1 MRPESWTMTRRP
13 GPTGTS
19 RGRGSIASPH
29 HLATEAGEDAFRAGG
44 NAIDAAIAAA
54 AVLDVVYPNQTA
66 LGGDAVAL
74 VRTPGGAIHCV
85 NATGWAPAAQ
95 SVERLRAVH
104 GEEIPFRGI
113 DTVTVP
119 GAVRGWETL
128 RSFGARLGWS
138 AHFDA
143 AVHLAS
149 GGAPVGRSLA
159 AAIAEKHDVLSQDPG
174 CRDVFLPGGK
184 PLGEGDILR
193 QPALAQSLAELQ
205 ADGPDA
211 LYGGGVGRRLIDGLA
226 QRGCVMTLD
235 DLEGFRSE
243 LVAPLAET
251 FRQYDV
257 ITSPPNTQGFMLLR
271 ALKRLEQIG
280 DPDDILGEQA
290 GVLAEIFEH
299 SNAIRDLMLA
309 DPRFARVDTGALID
323 HDPDVTHAPSS
334 GARVGGDTVGISAID
349 SEGYAVSLLQS
360 VYNAFG
366 SGVLEPATGILMQ
379 NRGRSFSLDPRS
391 PNVVAPGKRPRHTLM
406 PVLVTEGGAVRW
418 ISSTMGGHGH
428 PQIQAQLLL
437 RSMAGDSPADAV
449 DAPRW
454 IVGVQDTG
462 DTNMTVYVE
471 SDLPAPTTDSLI
483 DRGFVPKVLPPHD
496 EWLGHAN
503 LIKVGD
509 DGRFDAVSDPRCD
522 GSGGEVELPPR

>member
-1 MRPESWTMTRRP
+1 MTRRSAP
-13 GPTGTS
+13 S
-19 RGRGSIASPH
+19 HGRGSIASPH

-85 NATGWAPAAQ
+85 NATGWAPADQ
-95 SVERLRAVH
+95 SAERLRAVH

-113 DTVTVP
+113 GTVTVP
-119 GAVRGWETL
+119 GAVRGLETL
-128 RSFGARLGWS
+128 RSFGAQLPWS
-138 AHFDA
+138 AHFDTA
-143 AVHLAS
+143 IHLAS
-149 GGAPVGRSLA
+149 DGAPVGRSLA
-159 AAIAEKHDVLSQDPG
+159 AAITKGCDVLSQDAG
-174 CRDVFLPGGK
+174 CRDVFLPGGT
-184 PLGEGDILR
+184 PLGEGDVFR

-205 ADGPDA
+205 AEGPDA
-211 LYGGGVGRRLIDGLA
+211 LYGGGVGQRLIDGLA
-226 QRGCVMTLD
+226 QRGSVMTLD

-243 LVAPLAET
+243 RVEPLAAT
-251 FRQYDV
+251 FRQYEV

-271 ALKRLEQIG
+271 ALRRLQQIG
-280 DPDDILGEQA
+280 DPDDVLGEQA
-290 GVLAEIFEH
+290 GALAEIFEQA
-299 SNAIRDLMLA
+299 NAIRDLMLA
-309 DPRFARVDTGALID
+309 DPRFVTVDAGALID
-323 HDPDVTHAPSS
+323 HELAAAHAPSG
-334 GARVGGDTVGISAID
+334 GARGGDTVGISAID
-349 SEGYAVSLLQS
+349 TDGYAVSLLQS
-360 VYNAFG
+360 VYDAFG
-366 SGVLEPATGILMQ
+366 SGVLEPATGILLQ

-406 PVLVTEGGAVRW
+406 PVLVTEGADVRW
-418 ISSTMGGHGH
+418 ISSTKGGHGH

-437 RSMAGDSPADAV
+437 RSMSGDSPAAAV

-471 SDLPAPTTDSLI
+471 SDLPARATNSLV

-496 EWLGHAN
+496 ERLGHAN
-503 LIKVGD
+503 LIKVGH

>member
-1 MRPESWTMTRRP
+1 MTRRSA
-13 GPTGTS
+13 PTGTA
-19 RGRGSIASPH
+19 RGRGAIAAPH

-54 AVLDVVYPNQTA
+54 VVLDVVSPNQTA
-66 LGGDAVAL
+66 PGGDAVAL
-74 VRTPGGAIHCV
+74 VRTPDGAIHCV

-95 SVERLRAVH
+95 SMERLRAVH
-104 GEEIPFRGI
+104 GAEIPFRGI

-128 RSFGARLGWS
+128 SCFGARLPWS

-149 GGAPVGRSLA
+149 DGAPVGRSLA
-159 AAIAEKHDVLSQDPG
+159 AAIAEKRDVLSQDPG
-174 CRDVFLPGGK
+174 CRDMFLPGGT
-184 PLGEGDILR
+184 PVGEGDILR
-193 QPALAQSLAELQ
+193 QPALAQSLAQLQ
-205 ADGPDA
+205 AQGPGA
-211 LYGGGVGRRLIDGLA
+211 LYGGGVGRRLVDGLA
-226 QRGCVMTLD
+226 QRGCVMTIE
-235 DLEGFRSE
+235 DLEGFGSE
-243 LVAPLAET
+243 LVAPLAAT

-280 DPDDILGEQA
+280 DPDDVLGEQA
-290 GVLAEIFEH
+290 GTLAAIFEH
-299 SNAIRDLMLA
+299 GNAVRDLLLA
-309 DPRFARVDTGALID
+309 DPRFVTVDAGALID
-323 HDPDVTHAPSS
+323 HDPDVTHAPSG
-334 GARVGGDTVGISAID
+334 GARVGGDTVGISTID
-349 SEGYAVSLLQS
+349 TEGYAVSLLQS

-406 PVLVTEGGAVRW
+406 PVLVTEAGDVRW

-454 IVGVQDTG
+454 IVGVQDSG

-471 SDLPAPTTDSLI
+471 SDLPARTTGSLV
-483 DRGFVPKVLPPHD
+483 DRGFVPKLLPAHD

-509 DGRFDAVSDPRCD
+509 DGRFEAVSDPRCD

>member
-1 MRPESWTMTRRP
+1 MTRHSAL
-13 GPTGTS
+13 S

-29 HLATEAGEDAFRAGG
+29 YLATEAGEGAFRAGG

-54 AVLDVVYPNQTA
+54 VVLDVVYPNQTA

-85 NATGWAPAAQ
+85 NATGGAPAAQ

-119 GAVRGWETL
+119 GAVRGWEAL
-128 RSFGARLGWS
+128 RSFGARLPWS
-138 AHFDA
+138 AYFDA
-143 AVHLAS
+143 AVGLAS
-149 GGAPVGRSLA
+149 DGAPVGRSLA
-159 AAIAEKHDVLSQDPG
+159 AAIAEKRDVLSQDAG
-174 CRDVFLPGGK
+174 CREVFLAGGT
-184 PLGEGDILR
+184 PLGEGDVFR
-193 QPALAQSLAELQ
+193 QPALARSLVELQ
-205 ADGPDA
+205 AEGPDA
-211 LYGGGVGRRLIDGLA
+211 LYGGGVGRRLVDGLA
-226 QRGCVMTLD
+226 QRGCVMTID
-235 DLEGFRSE
+235 DLEGFRSD
-243 LVAPLAET
+243 LVAPLTAT
-251 FRQYDV
+251 FRRYEV

-271 ALKRLEQIG
+271 ALKRLERIG
-280 DPDDILGEQA
+280 DPQDVLGEQA
-290 GVLAEIFEH
+290 GALAEIFEH
-299 SNAIRDLMLA
+299 GNAIRDLLLA
-309 DPRFARVDTGALID
+309 DPRFATVDAGALID
-323 HDPDVTHAPSS
+323 HDPAATHRPSE

-349 SEGYAVSLLQS
+349 TDGYAVSLLQS

-366 SGVLEPATGILMQ
+366 SGVLEPVTGILMQ

-406 PVLVTEGGAVRW
+406 PVMVTEGGDVRW
-418 ISSTMGGHGH
+418 VSSTMGGHGH

-437 RSMAGDSPADAV
+437 RCMAGESPADAV

-454 IVGVQDTG
+454 IVGVQDAG

-471 SDLPAPTTDSLI
+471 SDLPAAATDSLVA
-483 DRGFVPKVLPPHD
+483 RGFVPKVLPQHD

-522 GSGGEVELPPR
+522 GSGGEVELPSR